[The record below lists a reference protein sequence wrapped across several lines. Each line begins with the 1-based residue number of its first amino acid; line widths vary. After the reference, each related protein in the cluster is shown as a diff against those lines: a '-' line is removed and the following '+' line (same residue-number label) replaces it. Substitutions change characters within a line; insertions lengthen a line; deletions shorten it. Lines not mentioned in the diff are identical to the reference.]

1 MLRVLDLYWVYFV
14 VIADWDQTEKGV
26 RNDSFSTSG

>member
-1 MLRVLDLYWVYFV
+1 MLRVLDLYWVYIV
-14 VIADWDQTEKGV
+14 VIADWDHTEKGV